1 MYKEITK
8 MDNYDELNNARFIS
22 RDEIPLD
29 EEVDTNACIMA
40 SDVSTIASDVSDE
53 ESFVVYT
60 EEDIIEA
67 QQFGVSVEELFKIY
81 EEINN
86 YDDECDPCNCQE
98 WPNWTDGGYEDEGQ
112 LESMY

>member
-8 MDNYDELNNARFIS
+8 MSNQDELNNARFIS
-22 RDEIPLD
+22 RDEIPID
-29 EEVDTNACIMA
+29 EETDTNACII

-53 ESFVVYT
+53 EPFVIYT
-60 EEDIIEA
+60 EEDIKEA

-81 EEINN
+81 EQINN
-86 YDDECDPCNCQE
+86 YDDEYDHCNCQE
-98 WPNWTDGGYEDEGQ
+98 WPNWTDGGYEDEGG

>member
-8 MDNYDELNNARFIS
+8 MSNQDELNNARFIS

-29 EEVDTNACIMA
+29 EDVDTNACII
-40 SDVSTIASDVSDE
+40 SDVSTIASDTSDG
-53 ESFVVYT
+53 ESFVIYT
-60 EEDIIEA
+60 EEDIREA

>member
-1 MYKEITK
+1 

-29 EEVDTNACIMA
+29 EEVDTNACIMS

-60 EEDIIEA
+60 EEDIREA
-67 QQFGVSVEELFKIY
+67 KRFGVTVEELFKIY

-86 YDDECDPCNCQE
+86 YDDDGYDDYNCEE
-98 WPNWTDGGYEDEGQ
+98 WPNWTVGGYEDEG
-112 LESMY
+112 LAESMY